1 LISALVLA
9 STMCPVRRC
18 RKQHGGRK
26 EPSSYVRRDIS
37 PLSASRSYVP
47 GSTGP
52 RLAASAIGNRR
63 PDKVAQLE
71 DALIKD
77 DAAEAREGIRALI
90 ETIILALENGRLQVE
105 VRGDLAATLSIADG
119 AKAPS

>member
-1 LISALVLA
+1 MAEGKNLRAN
-9 STMCPVRRC
+9 
-18 RKQHGGRK
+18 
-26 EPSSYVRRDIS
+26 VRRDIS
-37 PLSASRSYVP
+37 PRSYVP

-52 RLAASAIGNRR
+52 RLAAPAKGNPR

-77 DAAEAREGIRALI
+77 DAAEAREGIHALV
-90 ETIILALENGRLQVE
+90 ETIILAPENGRLQVE
-105 VRGDLAATLSIADG
+105 VRGEFAAILSLADG